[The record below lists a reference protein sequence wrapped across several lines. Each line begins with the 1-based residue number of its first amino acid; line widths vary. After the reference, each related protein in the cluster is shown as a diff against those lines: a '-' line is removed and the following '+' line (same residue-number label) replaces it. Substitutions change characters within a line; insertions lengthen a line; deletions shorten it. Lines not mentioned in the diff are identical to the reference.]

1 MPRQNN
7 IQIRRGTNSEWASA
21 NPTLVSGEP
30 AFETDTSRLKIGD
43 GLVAWS
49 GLNYIGSKELL
60 NIVRNDTGATIA
72 AGQALYVSGIYNN
85 SIPSVDKYI
94 ANSISENLFIG
105 LAASNISNGSTGY
118 AVSFGQIDN
127 LNTTGG
133 LNNLSVFG
141 ETWTNGTLLYAHPT
155 AAGKFTSVKP
165 SKAILVGTVIYA
177 HGTQGKI
184 FVRPKSYE
192 LLDDLYDV
200 NTSSVSNNQY
210 LQYNSASSSWTP
222 TSSGVF
228 SNVNVNNNIQ
238 IVSSGTS
245 QPNIISFDD
254 TSTPNAYSV
263 GSISNGMRLLLS
275 SNNNL
280 GHNAIGVDYAG
291 NNNTWFS
298 IPSGMSFKFFDGND
312 TIFSISRT
320 AINYN
325 GSGLVYG
332 AGGTTN
338 YLSKFTGSSRI
349 GNSIIY
355 DDGTNIGIGINSPTA
370 NLHVVGN
377 TLVSSGLFVNSK
389 PLSDLPILYV
399 RPVDAAAQSSSFM
412 IQDSSYLSLFDIRND
427 GNAQIGGIGG
437 QGLTHRFNIKGSTS
451 TSSAA
456 ALNIINSSGSNLL
469 FVRNDGNIGIGTTSP
484 AEILEISGSLK
495 FVNCS
500 TRIARGDNNNIS
512 FNATTSSAGH
522 YGIYINNTA
531 TTNGRNFRLASYAD
545 GTNAGSFRL
554 RDDTAGTDRL
564 IVSSAGN
571 LGINADPSDRI
582 HISGSQTTIRLNNSL
597 GYDTQ
602 LRFIDTVSDWSVGVN
617 TTNSAG
623 AGCFNIRSN
632 TAGSHRLVIDTNGNV
647 GLGTVSPSTKLEV
660 VATGTTSVDIAHFS
674 NSNGVE
680 KAKFALSSGGDGT
693 LALIDGSNNSNIFL
707 SSNASTNSYINCGN
721 VGIGTTNPGYKLQV
735 SGSFG
740 ATTKSFRIDH
750 PSKPGYSLEYG
761 SLESPYHGVR
771 LTGRGK
777 LVKGV
782 GAVMLPNY
790 LKDLIHDDDNLNIQI
805 TNIKHGKIIYID
817 KIDLKNDRFSV
828 KADRAKSLGELHFF
842 WTLTGVRKDVEGLV
856 VEKEN

>member
-1 MPRQNN
+1 
-7 IQIRRGTNSEWASA
+7 
-21 NPTLVSGEP
+21 
-30 AFETDTSRLKIGD
+30 
-43 GLVAWS
+43 
-49 GLNYIGSKELL
+49 
-60 NIVRNDTGATIA
+60 
-72 AGQALYVSGIYNN
+72 
-85 SIPSVDKYI
+85 
-94 ANSISENLFIG
+94 
-105 LAASNISNGSTGY
+105 
-118 AVSFGQIDN
+118 
-127 LNTTGG
+127 
-133 LNNLSVFG
+133 
-141 ETWTNGTLLYAHPT
+141 
-155 AAGKFTSVKP
+155 
-165 SKAILVGTVIYA
+165 
-177 HGTQGKI
+177 
-184 FVRPKSYE
+184 
-192 LLDDLYDV
+192 
-200 NTSSVSNNQY
+200 
-210 LQYNSASSSWTP
+210 
-222 TSSGVF
+222 
-228 SNVNVNNNIQ
+228 
-238 IVSSGTS
+238 
-245 QPNIISFDD
+245 
-254 TSTPNAYSV
+254 
-263 GSISNGMRLLLS
+263 MRLLLS

-355 DDGTNIGIGINSPTA
+355 DDGTNIGIG
-370 NLHVVGN
+370 
-377 TLVSSGLFVNSK
+377 
-389 PLSDLPILYV
+389 
-399 RPVDAAAQSSSFM
+399 
-412 IQDSSYLSLFDIRND
+412 
-427 GNAQIGGIGG
+427 
-437 QGLTHRFNIKGSTS
+437 
-451 TSSAA
+451 
-456 ALNIINSSGSNLL
+456 
-469 FVRNDGNIGIGTTSP
+469 TT
-484 AEILEISGSLK
+484 
-495 FVNCS
+495 
-500 TRIARGDNNNIS
+500 
-512 FNATTSSAGH
+512 
-522 YGIYINNTA
+522 
-531 TTNGRNFRLASYAD
+531 
-545 GTNAGSFRL
+545 
-554 RDDTAGTDRL
+554 
-564 IVSSAGN
+564 
-571 LGINADPSDRI
+571 
-582 HISGSQTTIRLNNSL
+582 
-597 GYDTQ
+597 
-602 LRFIDTVSDWSVGVN
+602 
-617 TTNSAG
+617 
-623 AGCFNIRSN
+623 
-632 TAGSHRLVIDTNGNV
+632 
-647 GLGTVSPSTKLEV
+647 SPSTKLEV